1 MQRRIESGL
10 VILVGVGLI
19 ALTIM
24 TQLFTRAPA
33 FEELTDDFRPFMS
46 DKAIAQMHTDIQG
59 MEAMTAQMNDEV
71 FPSIIAALKLDPT
84 DFKVYA
90 ETSFPATMTGMEQ
103 LPAIADNFGGL
114 AHTFAQQQEN
124 FKAADQIPMS
134 GLPAT
139 TFPWGLLTVGI
150 VVAIIGAVMLRT
162 MQIGA
167 MLSIALGFLMIASAT
182 LLSWP
187 TKTAKA
193 DNLNTALRPV
203 MTQEQA
209 DGAHG
214 ALMIVRNMG
223 TEMRDE
229 MLPAL
234 ASQMG
239 MTPSEM
245 TTYLSENFPAVGGM
259 LTSMDQMQGR
269 FQDMADTMSANVGNY
284 DTIKPLSMEPINWF
298 FIVAGAL
305 IVMLGGLALFAPA
318 PVHKH
323 HPAAITH

>member
-19 ALTIM
+19 ALAVM

-46 DKAIAQMHTDIQG
+46 DKAIAQMHTDIGG
-59 MEAMTAQMNDEV
+59 MQAMTAQMNDEMI
-71 FPSIIAALKLDPT
+71 PSIVGAIGMDPAA
-84 DFKVYA
+84 FEAYA
-90 ETSFPATMTGMEQ
+90 QENFPATMTGLSQ
-103 LPAIADNFGGL
+103 LPAITQNFGGL

-124 FKAADQIPMS
+124 FQAADGIPMS
-134 GLPAT
+134 SLPAT
-139 TFPWGLLTVGI
+139 TFPWGLVAVGI
-150 VVAIIGAVMLRT
+150 ATAIIGILMFRT
-162 MQIGA
+162 VRLGA
-167 MLSIALGFLMIASAT
+167 ILALGLGFLMIVSAT

-187 TKTAKA
+187 SKTAKA
-193 DNLNTALRPV
+193 DNLNSALATV
-203 MTQEQA
+203 MTEEQA
-209 DGAHG
+209 NGAQG
-214 ALMIVRNMG
+214 ALVVVSEMG
-223 TEMRDE
+223 DEMQNV

-234 ASQMG
+234 ATQMG
-239 MTPSEM
+239 MTTSEM
-245 TTYLSENFPAVGGM
+245 TTYMTESFPAVGAMFG
-259 LTSMDQMQGR
+259 SMDEVQGR
-269 FQDMADTMSANVGNY
+269 FESMANTMSANLDNY

-318 PVHKH
+318 TMRRH